1 MTQFDSTCWFINPA
15 AIGILCCSIILIS
28 ACDSDRSS
36 SVSGP
41 QAVERG
47 EQLFNDNCGFCH
59 GAEGRGPKLTELTSL
74 SENDRRG
81 RVINH
86 PIAGQIPQR
95 LRAHELADLN
105 EFLNSK

>member
-1 MTQFDSTCWFINPA
+1 MKQLNPTCRFISPA
-15 AIGILCCSIILIS
+15 AIGILSCSIILVS
-28 ACDSDRSS
+28 ACDIDRGS

-47 EQLFNDNCGFCH
+47 EQLFNYNCGYCH
-59 GAEGRGPKLTELTSL
+59 GAEGRGPKLAELTSL

-81 RVINH
+81 KIINH

-95 LRAHELADLN
+95 LRAHELSDLN
-105 EFLNSK
+105 EFLDSK